1 MDGGAGVG
9 GDRITH
15 PAGPLQLYGLKL
27 YGRLC
32 MQTGVVRKIRSAES
46 PMGEKRSIK
55 LRSSGDGKDP
65 RGKSKLQPIGLEP
78 TNPLPTLR
86 IVGAPKQIIAMG
98 PPITIGEESHRGL
111 RLRCPYPDNNQK
123 YSEHV
128 CDGRDC
134 HI

>member
-15 PAGPLQLYGLKL
+15 PAGPLQLYGLKF

-55 LRSSGDGKDP
+55 HQAVMAKIR
-65 RGKSKLQPIGLEP
+65 E
-78 TNPLPTLR
+78 
-86 IVGAPKQIIAMG
+86 
-98 PPITIGEESHRGL
+98 
-111 RLRCPYPDNNQK
+111 
-123 YSEHV
+123 
-128 CDGRDC
+128 GRANSNR
-134 HI
+134 